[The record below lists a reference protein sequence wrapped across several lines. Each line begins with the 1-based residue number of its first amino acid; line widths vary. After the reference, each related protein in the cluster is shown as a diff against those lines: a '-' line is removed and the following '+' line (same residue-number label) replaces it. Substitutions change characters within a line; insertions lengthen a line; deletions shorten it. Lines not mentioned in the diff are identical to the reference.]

1 MAKRPRPARVG
12 PLSCSIVRGP
22 RADGRWYWRIR
33 HAEDVKACLWAT
45 RDEVQE
51 HAARLVVDPK
61 AAVVDDECRTVRDL
75 LELYLG
81 HLKSRSPAP
90 APRSVDT
97 WRATSRALGA
107 ELDDVRIDRLDLST
121 LDRYIAGR
129 ADHGCR
135 KKGETGRRIASLTI
149 RRELDYL
156 ARAWEWARER
166 GLVPDRSLR
175 LPDLHARA
183 EVDRYTPTQS
193 EVGAVLPHLRPWAA
207 LCVRVLYATG
217 LRIGELGGL
226 RREDIRES
234 GEGLVTLRVDG
245 KTGRRDVVIGGPI
258 ARELL
263 ALPPGRVVHLTPL
276 SLSTSLPIQI
286 AEACGKAG
294 VTHWTPHGLRR
305 LAVDRLYRA
314 TVDPKTAG
322 AMLGHSPEV
331 AMEHYRKVRA
341 DDLASAATAARMGEL
356 PPAGEVIA
364 FRPGPS

>member
-183 EVDRYTPTQS
+183 EVDRYTPTPG

-217 LRIGELGGL
+217 LRIGELAGL
-226 RREDIRES
+226 WREHIRELDD
-234 GEGLVTLRVDG
+234 LVEIHVNG
-245 KTGRRDVVIGGPI
+245 KTGPRIVVIGGPI
-258 ARELL
+258 GRELL
-263 ALPPGRVVHLTPL
+263 ARPPGPLTHFTPW
-276 SLSTSLPIQI
+276 SLSTTLPRVLR
-286 AEACGKAG
+286 EACDAAG

-305 LAVDRLYRA
+305 LAVDRLYLA
-314 TVDPKTAG
+314 AVDPKIAG

-331 AMEHYRKVRA
+331 AMEHYRRVRSPE
-341 DDLASAATAARMGEL
+341 LAAASTAARMGEL
-356 PPAGEVIA
+356 PPAGAVVA
-364 FRPGPS
+364 FRKPPS